1 MGKKI
6 LDIKVCVEDD
16 HVYMSTDD
24 WMKIV
29 KVLENISYDWSVSE
43 EKEEDPKVFN
53 GHKVH

>member
-43 EKEEDPKVFN
+43 EKEEDPKVFI

>member
-6 LDIKVCVEDD
+6 LDIKVYVEDD
-16 HVYMSTDD
+16 HVYMSTHD

-43 EKEEDPKVFN
+43 EKEEDPKVFI